1 MTKHWDVCT
10 KNILDKL
17 EVTEE
22 RMQTIEIDHLR
33 VMDFEK
39 KFKLFEKKFNQ
50 MTKLLDNM
58 AELPKFIER

>member
-1 MTKHWDVCT
+1 MTAKWDECV

-17 EVTEE
+17 EVSEE
-22 RMQTIEIDHLR
+22 RMQNIEMDHLR

-39 KFKLFEKKFNQ
+39 KFIFFEKKFNQ